1 VRRAIENNIPGGLP
15 ISSAVVAGGLCFTGA
30 QFGIDAHNK
39 PVGDVEQQ
47 TALAIDHLEQVLKQA
62 GTRLD
67 LVVRVTVYL
76 RSIDDF
82 DAMNRAYR
90 ARFPTSPPARV
101 TIGANQILFGAAMEM
116 DAVAAMPEGS

>member
-1 VRRAIENNIPGGLP
+1 MHVPSPGNLR
-15 ISSAVVAGGLCFTGA
+15 SSASLIA
-30 QFGIDAHNK
+30 
-39 PVGDVEQQ
+39 
-47 TALAIDHLEQVLKQA
+47 
-62 GTRLD
+62 
-67 LVVRVTVYL
+67 
-76 RSIDDF
+76 IDDF